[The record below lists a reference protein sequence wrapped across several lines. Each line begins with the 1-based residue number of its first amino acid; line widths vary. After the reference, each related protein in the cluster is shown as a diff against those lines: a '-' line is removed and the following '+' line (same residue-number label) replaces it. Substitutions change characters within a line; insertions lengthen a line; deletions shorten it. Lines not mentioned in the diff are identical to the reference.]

1 MNEYYKDE
9 LPENTVSTLLKIL
22 KDKGIYPTF
31 SWLESIPGVHSVIV
45 SIPGTTI
52 SSNGK
57 GSTRAL
63 ACASGLAELVERLQN
78 LLCFRLSDAFSFSVP
93 KIFYS
98 PKGSSRPSKKTLGFI
113 TLKII
118 KTSSLYKKLFR
129 LITQKAIYTPVIQ
142 IM

>member
-57 GSTRAL
+57 GSTKAL

-78 LLCFRLSDAFSFSVP
+78 FLCFRLSDAFSFSVP
-93 KIFYS
+93 KIFNLMFPS
-98 PKGSSRPSKKTLGFI
+98 IFPKGELSTQQ
-113 TLKII
+113 
-118 KTSSLYKKLFR
+118 KKL
-129 LITQKAIYTPVIQ
+129 LVS
-142 IM
+142 